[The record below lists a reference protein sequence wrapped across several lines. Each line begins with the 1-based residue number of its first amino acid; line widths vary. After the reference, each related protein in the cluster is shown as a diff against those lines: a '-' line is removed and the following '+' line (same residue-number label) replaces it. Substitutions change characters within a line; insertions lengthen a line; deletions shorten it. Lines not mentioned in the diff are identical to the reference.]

1 MKWSAA
7 TPSVL
12 SPRSLSLNLN
22 FSMLVL
28 ILSDGVA
35 VKRSLDAGACKLF
48 TATSRQQFSQAN
60 KASEGCAGCEVR
72 AAWHRNRYRLMLQLQ
87 PSIDGSDSTIVQ
99 GAKRTSSLALCVHR
113 WKIKAASAINLKDT
127 QIQYLVAGS
136 VQCAACSVAC
146 LKVSSALAQMC
157 VKWRHRNLL

>member
-12 SPRSLSLNLN
+12 SPRSLILNLN

-72 AAWHRNRYRLMLQLQ
+72 AAYEQVQ
-87 PSIDGSDSTIVQ
+87 ADVAVATIDRSDSTIVQ

-113 WKIKAASAINLKDT
+113 WKIKAASAINLQDT

-157 VKWRHRNLL
+157 VKWRQCNLL